1 MLYWYKRIDTDAA
14 ALQTRCDVLRGKEV
28 DLRSEAMRLRDAE
41 EAERERLAAAEAD
54 VVRVRENLEIATA
67 ERAAMQDALQASK
80 KRLVEAYDE
89 QSERKRAL
97 KKTEQELELQNVQ
110 LEEQKKKMQ
119 EMVARRKAEVGAIE
133 AEMNKLRAE
142 SQQISEGQKQ
152 WLQQVCVCV
161 CVCVFVR
168 WYLVKQ
174 VTPVPACVLG
184 AAVCVW
190 LQQGLLYI

>member
-1 MLYWYKRIDTDAA
+1 
-14 ALQTRCDVLRGKEV
+14 
-28 DLRSEAMRLRDAE
+28 MRLRDAE

-161 CVCVFVR
+161 CAYLYGGTGKASKPHACMCVGRCCVFVATAGTR
-168 WYLVKQ
+168 H
-174 VTPVPACVLG
+174 TH
-184 AAVCVW
+184 
-190 LQQGLLYI
+190 LYSSIYVFLYYICALCMCG